1 MALTKRSLLVIVG
14 KVHHGGNPAIGGGP
28 RALGEGVGGN
38 RVATYQMIVGMRIDD
53 TGKNRK
59 PVGPDDLHRTVNL
72 TDLDLRS
79 DPNDDSILD
88 QDIRMPGPLGIHQ
101 QTLGNQKSFHTPRI
115 LPGEAIGNIA
125 FVWHQGVYLEYTKR
139 IEVNF

>member
-1 MALTKRSLLVIVG
+1 
-14 KVHHGGNPAIGGGP
+14 
-28 RALGEGVGGN
+28 
-38 RVATYQMIVGMRIDD
+38 MIVGMRIDD

-115 LPGEAIGNIA
+115 LPGGAIGNIGDIKQKEPDDPNMSVSIMI
-125 FVWHQGVYLEYTKR
+125 FIRHVPHDETG
-139 IEVNF
+139 

>member
-1 MALTKRSLLVIVG
+1 
-14 KVHHGGNPAIGGGP
+14 
-28 RALGEGVGGN
+28 
-38 RVATYQMIVGMRIDD
+38 
-53 TGKNRK
+53 
-59 PVGPDDLHRTVNL
+59 
-72 TDLDLRS
+72 
-79 DPNDDSILD
+79 
-88 QDIRMPGPLGIHQ
+88 MPGPLGIHQ